1 MQVEQDIKTNT
12 GIGGSNPN
20 NILFKPD
27 MNKFFQDN
35 IPENNLNVNL
45 NTTSM
50 LNRSSMMTYSKIICC
65 ICSATI
71 EANAKGM
78 CETCARSEVSI
89 TDGIIKN
96 YQLQYCKGCDRYM
109 RPPWVRCGISLE
121 SPEIMQL
128 CLSKIKGLAKV
139 KLVDTSFVW
148 TEPHSKIIKI
158 KLTVQKEMNKNLVES
173 SFIVEY
179 KVDWTQCDDCK
190 KTFTPHIW
198 NASVQIRQKV
208 AHKRTFMYLEQIV
221 LKNKAHT
228 KALNVKELPEGVDFY
243 FANKS
248 QALQLCDF
256 IKTVLPSKIKQS
268 KQLIGQDLK
277 SNIAHYKYSFMIELA
292 PVSKEDL
299 IVIDKE
305 LSKELGGIGPV
316 LLCHKMSSRIHLIDP
331 LTFNTYDYDANSYWR
346 YEFKSYV
353 DRNVLE
359 EFMIIN
365 VEEEIDYGKKYA
377 NMSVLSQSA
386 NDVEMNESDSKV
398 NQSKSTNYKNAPS
411 NKNSS
416 QRHQPSY
423 YNNNHNQFKI
433 VTVQCISLKH
443 ADDQNSGSGNLI
455 TTRSHLGG
463 KIHSGDIFFGYNMK
477 SLNINEELEGIMTKA
492 DSIPDVILV
501 KKKYVRKENTKRHW
515 KLKHLDKDVDM
526 TKKEKTGDKVE
537 AQYEEFLRDIEED
550 KDMRK
555 NVNLYKDDDVL
566 KELEGKF
573 KNLKVNEHNDSEI
586 DIKVDE
592 LLDDLTLNDKE
603 DEGELTGQKKESLD
617 FNDPEGQE
625 EEVDTFAKPS
635 NINTKSKN
643 KGSTE
648 ADYKRPLTG
657 AGNKKQ
663 IGKRER
669 GGKLKEDESE

>member
-1 MQVEQDIKTNT
+1 MQVEQDIKTKAGT
-12 GIGGSNPN
+12 SNPN

-27 MNKFFQDN
+27 MNKFYQDN
-35 IPENNLNVNL
+35 LPENNNFNM

-78 CETCARSEVSI
+78 CETCARSEISI

-96 YQLQYCKGCDRYM
+96 YQLSYCKGCDRYL

-128 CLSKIKGLAKV
+128 CLSKIKGLSKV

-248 QALQLCDF
+248 QALQLTDF

-331 LTFNTYDYDANSYWR
+331 LTFNTYDYDASSYWR

-353 DRNVLE
+353 DRKVLE

-377 NMSVLSQSA
+377 NMSVITAS

-398 NQSKSTNYKNAPS
+398 NQSKSTNYKNVP
-411 NKNSS
+411 NKSS
-416 QRHQPSY
+416 SHSHHPTY

-433 VTVQCISLKH
+433 VTVQCIALKH
-443 ADDQNSGSGNLI
+443 GENTGSDNLI

-463 KIHSGDIFFGYNMK
+463 KIHIGDIFLGYNLK

-501 KKKYVRKENTKRHW
+501 KKKYVRKENNKRHW

-526 TKKEKTGDKVE
+526 TKKDKVGNGD

-573 KNLKVNEHNDSEI
+573 KNLKVNEKDDSDI
-586 DIKVDE
+586 DIKVEE

-603 DEGELTGQKKESLD
+603 ENHTAQKKESVD
-617 FNDPEGQE
+617 FNDAEQDHE
-625 EEVDTFAKPS
+625 EEVDTFVKP
-635 NINTKSKN
+635 NNVN
-643 KGSTE
+643 VNST
-648 ADYKRPLTG
+648 DYKRPLTG

-669 GGKLKEDESE
+669 GGKLKEDESD